1 MGFCVLDPVICAR
14 LTFPVCHQFS
24 VVQFYSALAARNCM
38 SVRLPKVYNYFS
50 SVSGC
55 SKKLRGVSEEK
66 SWINAAS
73 TCTLSRKMNLS
84 VSFASDMCIP
94 RLGNEGS
101 LSLHGI
107 ATIM

>member
-1 MGFCVLDPVICAR
+1 
-14 LTFPVCHQFS
+14 
-24 VVQFYSALAARNCM
+24 M
-38 SVRLPKVYNYFS
+38 SVRLLKVYNYFS

-73 TCTLSRKMNLS
+73 TCTLSREMNLS

-94 RLGNEGS
+94 SLGNEGS

-107 ATIM
+107 ATIV